1 MQYIWII
8 LNTYDFRI
16 KTYIFIEIKLS
27 NWTSENYL
35 HNLKKK
41 ICKKQK
47 YRLHGNCTWNMWITT
62 FSSWTDSNSDFFSNN
77 HFIKYA

>member
-35 HNLKKK
+35 YNLKKK
-41 ICKKQK
+41 NLQK
-47 YRLHGNCTWNMWITT
+47 AKI
-62 FSSWTDSNSDFFSNN
+62 
-77 HFIKYA
+77 